1 MKPLRDGLFAST
13 IVAAVLMFVA
23 TWFIFGPEGATTNG
37 NAAAAM
43 ALYGCMLSGLVAGLL
58 IVIYTEVYTGSAAR
72 PVIQIAKR
80 SQSGPALNVIS
91 GTAVGMQSTGLPI
104 VTVAATLLG
113 CFILGHLC
121 ACRPGSRVRL

>member
-23 TWFIFGPEGATTNG
+23 TWFIFGPGGATVNG

-58 IVIYTEVYTGSAAR
+58 IVLYTEVYTGSAAR
-72 PVIQIAKR
+72 PVIQIAEK
-80 SQSGPALNVIS
+80 SQSGPALNVMS
-91 GTAVGMQSTGLPI
+91 GAAVGTQSTVLPL
-104 VTVAATLLG
+104 VTVAAALVVSVLLTRSWASLVG
-113 CFILGHLC
+113 
-121 ACRPGSRVRL
+121 

>member
-23 TWFIFGPEGATTNG
+23 TWFIFGPGGATVNG

-58 IVIYTEVYTGSAAR
+58 IVFYTEVYTGSAAR
-72 PVIQIAKR
+72 PVIQIAER

-91 GTAVGMQSTGLPI
+91 GTAVGMKSTCLPI
-104 VTVAATLLG
+104 VTVTAALLVS
-113 CFILGHLC
+113 FFLGRSWSAIVSH
-121 ACRPGSRVRL
+121 V